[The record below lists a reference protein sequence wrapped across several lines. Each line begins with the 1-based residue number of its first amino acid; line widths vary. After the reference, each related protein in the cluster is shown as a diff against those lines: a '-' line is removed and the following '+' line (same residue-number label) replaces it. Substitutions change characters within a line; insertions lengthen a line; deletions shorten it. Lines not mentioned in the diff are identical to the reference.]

1 MKRFFKKDSFNGFQ
15 ILTAFLV
22 PTVVYLIFTVDW
34 TDRFNRNKQ
43 VISCRKMA
51 KKGIAKEIR
60 EGRLLTRKLQKEQYE
75 VEMNFCLIHLPKI
88 LEKQERIN
96 NIKKFKEAIK

>member
-1 MKRFFKKDSFNGFQ
+1 LAN
-15 ILTAFLV
+15 
-22 PTVVYLIFTVDW
+22 
-34 TDRFNRNKQ
+34 
-43 VISCRKMA
+43 
-51 KKGIAKEIR
+51 EIR